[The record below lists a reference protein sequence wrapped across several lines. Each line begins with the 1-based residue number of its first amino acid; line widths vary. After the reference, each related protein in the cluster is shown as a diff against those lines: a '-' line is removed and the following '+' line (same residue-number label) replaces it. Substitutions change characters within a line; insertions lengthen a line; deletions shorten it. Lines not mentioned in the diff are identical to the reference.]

1 MVTTEPN
8 FKKNSLKETRENQH
22 LFIMRRHKNQ
32 KNTRVTRVAIHLSTR
47 PYDAMY
53 RVREGKSKIKPF
65 YRLFREFLCQFFS
78 PYLFGHRLNH
88 MFEQSLKLLLSIP
101 K

>member
-1 MVTTEPN
+1 
-8 FKKNSLKETRENQH
+8 
-22 LFIMRRHKNQ
+22 MRRHKNQ